1 MSFPGFFSL
10 CVTTVQ
16 PQTAESAAVAHKME
30 VTLMQWSPIVQNF
43 ASWRRQVQ
51 LTEAN
56 LIMKAG
62 EGEEEIGGERN
73 GSVGGRK
80 TEKK

>member
-1 MSFPGFFSL
+1 M
-10 CVTTVQ
+10 
-16 PQTAESAAVAHKME
+16 
-30 VTLMQWSPIVQNF
+30 
-43 ASWRRQVQ
+43 Q

-80 TEKK
+80 TEKKLKEEKKFRRNDYLRTNG